1 MVIENITIFVGFIAI
16 EEMILIVESGATK
29 SDWRAISGNG
39 QEMKRVIA
47 EGVNLSTMKTAV
59 IRDIV
64 SKAADQF
71 ASKGVTKIYF
81 YAAGIAT
88 EEVAAAIRAVFA
100 ETIPGASCEIET
112 DLIAAARATC
122 GHSDGIAAIV
132 GTGSNSC
139 LYDGAQIV
147 GRVYSGGFI
156 LGDEGSAAALGKF
169 FIADF
174 IKGLVPGYIA
184 EDFAAR
190 YDSDYATIVQNVYRS
205 EASPSGYLGGF
216 APFILEYIEDEYIRN
231 LVEENFRSFIRRSLK
246 QYDTERYSVGV
257 VGGFGYA
264 LKDIFAKVA
273 EEEGVRVSKFTRE
286 PIEGL
291 IEYHLNI
298 KHS

>member
-1 MVIENITIFVGFIAI
+1 
-16 EEMILIVESGATK
+16 MILIVESGATK
-29 SDWRAISGNG
+29 SDWRAISREG

-47 EGVNLSTMKTAV
+47 EGVNLSTMKTAA
-59 IRDIV
+59 IKGIV
-64 SKAADQF
+64 SDAAGQF
-71 ASKGVTKIYF
+71 ASEGVGGIYF
-81 YAAGIAT
+81 YAAGVAT
-88 EEVAAAIRAVFA
+88 EEVATEIKAAFA
-100 ETIPGASCEIET
+100 KAIPGAFCEIET
-112 DLIAAARATC
+112 DLVAAARAAC
-122 GHSDGIAAIV
+122 GHSEGIAAIV

-156 LGDEGSAAALGKF
+156 LGDEGSAAALGKL

-184 EDFAAR
+184 KDFAAR

-216 APFILEYIEDEYIRN
+216 APFIMEYFEDGYIRN

-246 QYDTERYSVGV
+246 QHDTERYSVGV

-264 LKDIFAKVA
+264 LKDIFTKVA
-273 EEEGVRVSKFTRE
+273 EEEGVRISRFIKE

-291 IEYHLNI
+291 IDYHLL
-298 KHS
+298 KP